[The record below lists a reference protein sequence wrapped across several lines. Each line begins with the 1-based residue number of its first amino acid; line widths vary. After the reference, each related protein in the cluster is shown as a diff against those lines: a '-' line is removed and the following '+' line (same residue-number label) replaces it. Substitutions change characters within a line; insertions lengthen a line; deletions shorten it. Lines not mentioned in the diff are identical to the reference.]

1 MTDMKMLARIVCACL
16 VTALWFTPTGS
27 SEGPPWFEDPDPVL
41 ENKGDEVS
49 EGYDDPKTALLSS
62 PMGGNEQAG
71 EEAKGGID
79 SENHLL
85 SINFVKTEIREVLSA
100 LAMEREINIA
110 IAKDVSGPISI
121 HLYHVTLEEALDA
134 ITVAGGA
141 RYRKQGYVY
150 YVYKPMQEESSQAEE
165 RNVRVF
171 ELKYADIDKIQE
183 ILESVVG
190 SEHLEIHEPSRTI
203 VAEDTPENIRK
214 IEQIVNHWD
223 ARPRQVM
230 IEAKILEIRL
240 TDSMSLGVNWEQL
253 LGDVRIA
260 TGGFSRAVS
269 PTTEGVS
276 PVPSEGSGL
285 FGNMLIGAGTSYQF
299 TAAIDALQE
308 ETDVNTLSTP
318 KILALHGKE
327 ARVQVGG
334 QQGYRVTTSNL
345 GVTSET
351 IEFIDTGTI
360 LNITPYI
367 TETGDVLM
375 NVKPEITT
383 AEIQEGGIPVT
394 RLTIVDTWLLS
405 KSGDTV
411 FIGGLIQDIKIKND
425 SQVPVLGGMPVLGN
439 LFGKKSRATEKTE
452 LIVLITPLVVD
463 TELDPVSRG
472 SLDRVG
478 EAEKELFEAGTNVL
492 GLPTQSR

>member
-1 MTDMKMLARIVCACL
+1 MTRMKKFLQILL
-16 VTALWFTPTGS
+16 VVLVSTLMFEPGWSSDEPNWFGEAVS
-27 SEGPPWFEDPDPVL
+27 
-41 ENKGDEVS
+41 GDE
-49 EGYDDPKTALLSS
+49 ELA
-62 PMGGNEQAG
+62 
-71 EEAKGGID
+71 GID
-79 SENHLL
+79 PTLPAVDRGEPSRSGVTPSNGLMSL
-85 SINFVKTEIREVLSA
+85 NFVKTEIREVLSA
-100 LAMEREINIA
+100 VAMERETNIA

-121 HLYHVTLEEALDA
+121 HLYRVDLEEALDA

-141 RYRKQGYVY
+141 RYRKQGDVY

-171 ELKYADIDKIQE
+171 ELKYADIDKVQE

-203 VAEDTPENIRK
+203 VAEDTPENISK

-276 PVPSEGSGL
+276 PIPSDGSGL
-285 FGNMLIGAGTSYQF
+285 FSNMLIGAGTSYQF

-367 TETGDVLM
+367 TDTGDVLM

-383 AEIQEGGIPVT
+383 AEIQESGIPVT

-411 FIGGLIQDIKIKND
+411 FIGGLIQDVKLKQD
-425 SQVPVLGGMPVLGN
+425 SHVPVLGRLPGVGP
-439 LFGKKSRATEKTE
+439 LFGQKSHSIDKTE

-463 TELDPVSRG
+463 TDLASASRESVG
-472 SLDRVG
+472 RVDEVETEG
-478 EAEKELFEAGTNVL
+478 FEADGSRFVL
-492 GLPTQSR
+492 PEKNR

>member
-1 MTDMKMLARIVCACL
+1 
-16 VTALWFTPTGS
+16 
-27 SEGPPWFEDPDPVL
+27 
-41 ENKGDEVS
+41 
-49 EGYDDPKTALLSS
+49 
-62 PMGGNEQAG
+62 
-71 EEAKGGID
+71 
-79 SENHLL
+79 
-85 SINFVKTEIREVLSA
+85 
-100 LAMEREINIA
+100 
-110 IAKDVSGPISI
+110 
-121 HLYHVTLEEALDA
+121 
-134 ITVAGGA
+134 
-141 RYRKQGYVY
+141 VY
-150 YVYKPMQEESSQAEE
+150 YVYKPMQENNSQAEE

-171 ELKYADIDKIQE
+171 ELKYADIDKVQE

-214 IEQIVNHWD
+214 IETIVNHWD

-240 TDSMSLGVNWEQL
+240 TEAMSLGVNWEQL

-269 PTTEGVS
+269 PTTEGVT
-276 PVPSEGSGL
+276 PIPSDGSGL

-334 QQGYRVTTSNL
+334 QQGYRVTTANL

-360 LNITPYI
+360 LNITPFI

-405 KSGDTV
+405 RSGDTV
-411 FIGGLIQDIKIKND
+411 FIGGLIQDIKLRKD
-425 SQVPVLGGMPVLGN
+425 EQVPFLGDIPVLGH
-439 LFGKKSRATEKTE
+439 LFGKESSGTEKTE

-463 TELDPVSRG
+463 SEMDRVSRE
-472 SLDRVG
+472 SLGRVV
-478 EAEKELFEAGTNVL
+478 ETEKEVFDLTPDVQGRAEQVRPKQVRPEQVRPEQVRPEQVPGKT
-492 GLPTQSR
+492 P